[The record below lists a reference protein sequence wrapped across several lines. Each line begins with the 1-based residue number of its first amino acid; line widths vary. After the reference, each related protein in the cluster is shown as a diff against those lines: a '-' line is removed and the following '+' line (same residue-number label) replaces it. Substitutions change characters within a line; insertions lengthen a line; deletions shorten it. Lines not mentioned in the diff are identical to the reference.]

1 MSPSLADLNRYWIEH
16 DDAFTDAVTDD
27 IMAHAG
33 SSYADAPREQVR
45 ENTQR
50 IFQSWHAALE
60 QNNPAPLIESLRQVV
75 LQRARDTVDVGQMML
90 VLDVARKHI
99 WQLMAQLYAH
109 GDWDLDVVEL
119 VERWQHEQRKVVVS
133 AYGEVLHEAQERL
146 AEREGALEAQSRL
159 IQELSAPIVPIHEGV
174 LVLPLVGAVDSR
186 RASQIMESALEQI
199 VTYQADVLILD
210 ITGVPVVDTGV
221 ANYILQMARAV
232 TLLGSRV
239 ILVGIGAEIAQT
251 IVQLGVELRDMTTLA
266 NLQAGIAFALA
277 QQGFA
282 IQPTGKISQM
292 AEIH

>member
-1 MSPSLADLNRYWIEH
+1 MSSSLADFNRHWLEH
-16 DDAFTDAVTDD
+16 DDAFTDAVTND
-27 IMAHAG
+27 IMAHSG
-33 SSYADAPREQVR
+33 SSYASAPREQVR
-45 ENTQR
+45 ENTRR
-50 IFQSWHAALE
+50 IFQSWHTALE
-60 QNNPAPLIESLRQVV
+60 KNSSAPLIESLRQII
-75 LQRARDTVDVGQMML
+75 LQRARESVDVGQMML

-99 WQLMAQLYAH
+99 WQLMAQLYAN
-109 GDWDLDVVEL
+109 GDWDMDVVEQ

-210 ITGVPVVDTGV
+210 ITGVPIVDTGV

-251 IVQLGVELRDMTTLA
+251 IVQLGVDLRDMTTLA
-266 NLQAGIAFALA
+266 NLQAGIAYALA
-277 QQGFA
+277 LQGFA
-282 IQPTGKISQM
+282 IQPTGKSAQM
-292 AEIH
+292 VDTY